1 MAQKAIIHT
10 ATRVIRGLT
19 TEETL
24 SLPSDYSLVDLAVDI
39 ELSNGP
45 WKLDLSNAK
54 VQATVQ
60 EARDAGIDETYNA
73 QVSNQLLLD
82 FKDASILSRTR
93 WIAVRDNTGLPAD
106 VRQAAQAQVGYIE
119 ALAKLLRSALT

>member
-19 TEETL
+19 TDTNP
-24 SLPSDYSLVDLAVDI
+24 SLPSGYSAVDLAVDI

-45 WKLDLSNAK
+45 WKLDVSNNK
-54 VQATVQ
+54 VQATTQ
-60 EARDAGIDETYNA
+60 EARDAGIDEGYNA
-73 QVSNQLLLD
+73 QVSAQLITD
-82 FKDASILSRTR
+82 FRDASILARTR
-93 WIAVRDNTGLPAD
+93 WIAVRDNAGLPAG
-106 VRQAAQAQVGYIE
+106 VRQAADAQVSYIE